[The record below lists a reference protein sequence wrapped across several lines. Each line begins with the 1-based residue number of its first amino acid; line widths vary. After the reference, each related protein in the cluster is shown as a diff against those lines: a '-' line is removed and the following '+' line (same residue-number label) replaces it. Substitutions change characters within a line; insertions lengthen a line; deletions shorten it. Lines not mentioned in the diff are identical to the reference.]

1 MRLNGVGALTAHLR
15 ADDGGVGVNA
25 RRSGVARRR
34 PGPQSSKYSTL
45 SSSSS
50 APCLFASMASILRCV
65 CTTLGLCLLAV
76 PLLQTRC
83 AFHGLRRPLS
93 QALDALLRADA
104 APVADRRLRLLL
116 RAHIRH
122 LVGCFRQGGLSVHC
136 CLPGSYLN
144 FNSCTYSGGH
154 LVFNSPWLSGSRA
167 WSQKPYWE

>member
-1 MRLNGVGALTAHLR
+1 MYYFSTLRELSLSAGGRLRMSADTAAHFRSQVRECASTVSAPSLAR

-45 SSSSS
+45 SSCSS

-122 LVGCFRQGGLSVHC
+122 LVGCFRV
-136 CLPGSYLN
+136 
-144 FNSCTYSGGH
+144 
-154 LVFNSPWLSGSRA
+154 A
-167 WSQKPYWE
+167 